1 MTTILKKTVT
11 RKKQQQQQQE
21 HHPIPIDLNVCDN
34 VATLRE
40 LRRLL
45 ILMQFIIVSQTK

>member
-1 MTTILKKTVT
+1 MTTILKKNSNE
-11 RKKQQQQQQE
+11 KKQQQQQE